1 MLVNIHLSSPIFLI
15 TLMEDAEFDNIKKIF
30 DLKAGPADYDT
41 RMKTGLNSEVSLI
54 ITNIDSH

>member
-1 MLVNIHLSSPIFLI
+1 
-15 TLMEDAEFDNIKKIF
+15 MEDAEFDNIKKIF